1 MNIKNL
7 LKFGMFSTMLV
18 GGLTFG
24 ANSFCEKCGAALTCA
39 EGNTSIC
46 RSCEKACCCSECE
59 KDEKSQEI
67 KKDCITKDCEKI
79 QTLEQ
84 NKDSEK

>member
-7 LKFGMFSTMLV
+7 LKFGMFSTMLA

-24 ANSFCEKCGAALTCA
+24 ENSFCEKCGAALTCA
-39 EGNTSIC
+39 EGSTSIC

-67 KKDCITKDCEKI
+67 KKACIIKDCEKI